1 MNNQRTARAA
11 SFTLLEVVI
20 AVAVFFT
27 AVFAILELVS
37 LNIAT
42 ANWLQ
47 HKRPDLGVL
56 AGQTMRSTNIT
67 EDMREQPED
76 ETFEYNG
83 GPGRSSLFA
92 RSGWERQ
99 VSLVATNLSGTNGLY
114 RADFWLTEE
123 LARREIKSTMSIL
136 MYRPD
141 GLQGPP

>member
-1 MNNQRTARAA
+1 
-11 SFTLLEVVI
+11 
-20 AVAVFFT
+20 
-27 AVFAILELVS
+27 
-37 LNIAT
+37 
-42 ANWLQ
+42 
-47 HKRPDLGVL
+47 
-56 AGQTMRSTNIT
+56 
-67 EDMREQPED
+67 
-76 ETFEYNG
+76 
-83 GPGRSSLFA
+83 LFA